1 MRFGQATRQGYIV
14 IAPAWTKPHQNQ
26 YEYSAREHA
35 AVLGALRDAV
45 RRFSIDTD
53 RVFLSGHSMG
63 GDAAWDIGLAHPD
76 LWAGVIPIVAT
87 AGKFVNLYWPN
98 AEKLSFYFVSGELD
112 GNKTVTNAPQW
123 ERYFSR
129 PRAGM

>member
-1 MRFGQATRQGYIV
+1 MRRCWVRGATRFADFRSIPT
-14 IAPAWTKPHQNQ
+14 ASFFPATRWVATPPGILAWRSL
-26 YEYSAREHA
+26 SA
-35 AVLGALRDAV
+35 
-45 RRFSIDTD
+45 
-53 RVFLSGHSMG
+53 
-63 GDAAWDIGLAHPD
+63 
-76 LWAGVIPIVAT
+76 AGVIPIVAT

-129 PRAGM
+129 RQAGI